1 MLIPKYI
8 RFFYILFTL
17 TAGFQVMALANPV
30 NDPPADTTE
39 GKPIRKILTKDS
51 AEQYSNYLLTTHP
64 TYLDHWIND
73 VTFVYDDF
81 KYEDLPEAIVLP
93 LVTGD
98 EQFTMTWYGQ
108 INSTYKRR
116 WGRQHHGLDINLR
129 TGDTVVAAFDGIV
142 RYAQYNKSGFGNC
155 VIIRHLNGLETV
167 YAHLSKIH
175 VQPNAF
181 VTSGQSIGLGG
192 NTGHSKGPHL
202 HFETRYKDF
211 SFDPELYID
220 VKTQT
225 LKLDTL
231 VLKPESFTAYR
242 YLADRKQKASENTD
256 SAETVNNPV
265 PIAAAPTN
273 TAAVIPDAATNQPTA
288 ATPAVTS
295 SSKPINQANTP
306 AIDKPTTNSSKPTPV
321 TTTKTTTTATKPT
334 NNPTPAKKPAA
345 NATTKP
351 TNTTRTAKT
360 VSTNTNKAPGGKST
374 TAKPSAQKANGATAS
389 NKPSKTTISKAG
401 TTTTKKNQPT
411 AKKTITNQPNTGQK
425 TKTTT
430 PKKSG
435 KSYTITAGDNLTVIS
450 QKTGVPIQKIRKLN
464 TIKAD
469 NKLMPGQ
476 VLRLN

>member
-1 MLIPKYI
+1 MFILKYT
-8 RFFYILFTL
+8 RFIFALFTL
-17 TAGFQVMALANPV
+17 IVGIQYTAWSNPV

-39 GKPIRKILTKDS
+39 GKPIRKVLTKDS

-73 VTFVYDDF
+73 VTFVFDDF
-81 KYEDLPEAIVLP
+81 KYEHLPEEIVLP

-98 EQFTMTWYGQ
+98 EQFTMTWYGR

-116 WGRQHHGLDINLR
+116 WGRQHHGLDIHLR

-231 VLKPESFTAYR
+231 VLKPSSFTAYR
-242 YLADRKQKASENTD
+242 YLADRKQKASENSD
-256 SAETVNNPV
+256 SAKTANNPAPAVAATTHTTVN
-265 PIAAAPTN
+265 
-273 TAAVIPDAATNQPTA
+273 PDASTNQPVA
-288 ATPAVTS
+288 ATPPATPS
-295 SSKPINQANTP
+295 AKPVALANTP
-306 AIDKPTTNSSKPTPV
+306 ASGTPTTNSSKPTSV
-321 TTTKTTTTATKPT
+321 TTTKPATKPT
-334 NNPTPAKKPAA
+334 TNPTPANKPTA
-345 NATTKP
+345 NTTTKS
-351 TNTTRTAKT
+351 TTTTRTAKT
-360 VSTNTNKAPGGKST
+360 GTTNTKAATGSKST

-389 NKPSKTTISKAG
+389 NKPSKTTTSKAG
-401 TTTTKKNQPT
+401 TTTTKKNQPA
-411 AKKTITNQPNTGQK
+411 AKKTPVNQSNAGQK

>member
-1 MLIPKYI
+1 MFILKYT
-8 RFFYILFTL
+8 RFIFVLFTL
-17 TAGFQVMALANPV
+17 IVGVQYTAWSNPV

-39 GKPIRKILTKDS
+39 GKPIRKVLTKDS

-73 VTFVYDDF
+73 VTFVFDDF
-81 KYEDLPEAIVLP
+81 KYEHLPEEIVLP

-98 EQFTMTWYGQ
+98 EQFTMTWYGR

-116 WGRQHHGLDINLR
+116 WGRQHHGLDIHLR

-242 YLADRKQKASENTD
+242 YLADRKQKASENSD
-256 SAETVNNPV
+256 SAKTANNPV
-265 PIAAAPTN
+265 PVVAATTHTTTVN
-273 TAAVIPDAATNQPTA
+273 PDTSTNQPVA
-288 ATPAVTS
+288 ATPPATPS
-295 SSKPINQANTP
+295 AKPVALANTP
-306 AIDKPTTNSSKPTPV
+306 ASGTPTTNSSKPTSV
-321 TTTKTTTTATKPT
+321 TTTKPATKPT
-334 NNPTPAKKPAA
+334 TNPTPANKPTA
-345 NATTKP
+345 NTTTKS
-351 TNTTRTAKT
+351 TTTTRTAKT
-360 VSTNTNKAPGGKST
+360 GTTNTKTATGSKST
-374 TAKPSAQKANGATAS
+374 AAKPGASKATGTTGL
-389 NKPSKTTISKAG
+389 NKSSKTTTSKAG
-401 TTTTKKNQPT
+401 TTTTKKNQLT
-411 AKKTITNQPNTGQK
+411 AKKTTTNQPNTGQK